1 MPRDRDEH
9 SDPATAS
16 VSTAAAAALLEAR
29 LRMLPMKTVSDTLR
43 LLRRTPL
50 LPLKLRTAKE
60 AARRPA
66 ERLPRATRPGS
77 GPEHC
82 ERCQ

>member
-29 LRMLPMKTVSDTLR
+29 LRMLQEAFDTVDARMKTVSDTLR
-43 LLRRTPL
+43 LLRRTSF
-50 LPLKLRTAKE
+50 ASAE
-60 AARRPA
+60 APHS
-66 ERLPRATRPGS
+66 EKSRAPS
-77 GPEHC
+77 G
-82 ERCQ
+82 